1 MTNKLE
7 IFKNEEFGEVR
18 TIFINDKPYICLADI
33 CKILDIGNVSQLK
46 TRLNQDGV
54 ITNEVGVQTGYKK
67 DGTPAIQ
74 KVKATFVDESN
85 LYKVIFQSR
94 KPEAEKFTDW
104 VTNDVLPTIRKT
116 GGYVSNEEAFIST
129 YLPFASEDTKALF
142 SSTLKTIREQ
152 NEAIKELQPKAD
164 YFDELVERN
173 MLTNLRDTAKELKI
187 APGTFNNYLIE
198 NGYLYRNSKGQLKP
212 YQTKVEK
219 GLFEL
224 KEFTNKN
231 GYADTQ
237 TLVTPKGRETFRLL
251 VKNIK

>member
-1 MTNKLE
+1 MTSKLE

-18 TIFINDKPYICLADI
+18 TTIVNNKPYICLADI
-33 CKILDIGNVSQLK
+33 CKILGLEQVSRVK
-46 TRLNQDGV
+46 SRLNEGGVTTSKVIDNLGRHQD
-54 ITNEVGVQTGYKK
+54 
-67 DGTPAIQ
+67 
-74 KVKATFVDESN
+74 ATFIDESN

-104 VTNDVLPTIRKT
+104 VTNDVLPIIRKT

-237 TLVTPKGRETFRLL
+237 TLVTPRGRETFRLL

>member
-18 TIFINDKPYICLADI
+18 VLEINNEPWFVGKDVAEILGYTDTNQAIRNHVEEEDKLTRNFDGSGQNRSMTIINESGLYGL
-33 CKILDIGNVSQLK
+33 ILSSKLSTAK
-46 TRLNQDGV
+46 RF
-54 ITNEVGVQTGYKK
+54 KK
-67 DGTPAIQ
+67 
-74 KVKATFVDESN
+74 
-85 LYKVIFQSR
+85 
-94 KPEAEKFTDW
+94 W
-104 VTNDVLPTIRKT
+104 VTSSILPTIRKT

-142 SSTLKTIREQ
+142 SNTLKTIREQ

-237 TLVTPKGRETFRLL
+237 TLVTPRGRETFRLL

>member
-1 MTNKLE
+1 MINKLE

-18 TIFINDKPYICLADI
+18 VLEINNEPWFVGKDVAE
-33 CKILDIGNVSQLK
+33 IL
-46 TRLNQDGV
+46 
-54 ITNEVGVQTGYKK
+54 GY
-67 DGTPAIQ
+67 
-74 KVKATFVDESN
+74 SN
-85 LYKVIFQSR
+85 SR
-94 KPEAEKFTDW
+94 KALLDHVDVEDKGVTKCDTLGGQQELAVINESGLYSLILSSKLPMAKRFKKW
-104 VTNDVLPTIRKT
+104 VTSSILPTIRKT

>member
-1 MTNKLE
+1 MTSKLE

-18 TIFINDKPYICLADI
+18 TTIVNNKPYICLADI
-33 CKILDIGNVSQLK
+33 CKILGLEQVSRVK
-46 TRLNQDGV
+46 SRLNEGGVTTSKVIDNLGRHQD
-54 ITNEVGVQTGYKK
+54 
-67 DGTPAIQ
+67 
-74 KVKATFVDESN
+74 ATFIDESN

-116 GGYVSNEEAFIST
+116 GGYISNEEAFIST

-152 NEAIKELQPKAD
+152 NETIKELQPKAD

-198 NGYLYRNSKGQLKP
+198 NGYLYRNIKGQLKP

-237 TLVTPKGRETFRLL
+237 TLVTPRGRETFRLL